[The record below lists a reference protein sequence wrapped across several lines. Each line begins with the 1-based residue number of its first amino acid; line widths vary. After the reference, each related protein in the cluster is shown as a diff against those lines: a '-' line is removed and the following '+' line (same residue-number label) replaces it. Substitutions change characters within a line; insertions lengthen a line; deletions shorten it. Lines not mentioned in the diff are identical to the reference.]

1 MFDRKNIQTI
11 YIYSTKSF
19 SSGIMALLNSS
30 ALADDDIK
38 KTGKYTILLKKTTY
52 DEIKQAIDKNQNIPY
67 QSLRKRKQKK
77 LHNLKFKPKQT
88 EQFKA
93 TEKENAPTE
102 SFNSKM
108 PMKSIVKKRSSKTNL

>member
-52 DEIKQAIDKNQNIPY
+52 DEIKQTINKNQNITD

-77 LHNLKFKPKQT
+77 LHHLKFKPKQT
-88 EQFKA
+88 EHFKA

-102 SFNSKM
+102 SFNSKT
-108 PMKSIVKKRSSKTNL
+108 PSEINREKTQQ

>member
-30 ALADDDIK
+30 ALADDDVK

-52 DEIKQAIDKNQNIPY
+52 DEIKQAIDKNQNIPDK
-67 QSLRKRKQKK
+67 SLRKRKQKK
-77 LHNLKFKPKQT
+77 LHNLKFKPKRT

-93 TEKENAPTE
+93 TEKENAPIE
-102 SFNSKM
+102 SFNSKT

>member
-1 MFDRKNIQTI
+1 MFDRKNIQII

-30 ALADDDIK
+30 ALADDDVK

-52 DEIKQAIDKNQNIPY
+52 DEIKQAIDKNQNIPDK
-67 QSLRKRKQKK
+67 SLRKRKQKK
-77 LHNLKFKPKQT
+77 LHNLKFKPKRT

-93 TEKENAPTE
+93 TEKENAPIE
-102 SFNSKM
+102 SFNSKT

>member
-30 ALADDDIK
+30 PLADDDIK

-52 DEIKQAIDKNQNIPY
+52 DEIKQIIHKNQNIPD

-77 LHNLKFKPKQT
+77 FHHLKFKPKQT

-93 TEKENAPTE
+93 TEKENE
-102 SFNSKM
+102 SFNSKT
-108 PMKSIVKKRSSKTNL
+108 PMKSIVKKRNSKTNL